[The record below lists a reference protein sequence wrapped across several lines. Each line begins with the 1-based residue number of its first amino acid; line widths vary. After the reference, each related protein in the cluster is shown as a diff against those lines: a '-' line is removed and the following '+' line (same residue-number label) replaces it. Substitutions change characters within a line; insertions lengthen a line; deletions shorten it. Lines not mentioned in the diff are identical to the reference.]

1 MELIE
6 KFREFD
12 NKEGYSLS
20 YDKVKNKL
28 RPIMQEIIQN
38 GEKYLDDMHNI
49 LNNEETW
56 SCLLALEILKEIKS
70 EKSISFLIEFI
81 ENNEEG
87 DYFEGCE
94 EAMKALIAIGSP
106 SIN

>member
-20 YDKVKNKL
+20 YDEVKNKL
-28 RPIMQEIIQN
+28 QPIMQEIIQN
-38 GEKYLDDMHNI
+38 GEKYLDDLHNI

-56 SCLLALEILKEIKS
+56 SC
-70 EKSISFLIEFI
+70 FF
-81 ENNEEG
+81 
-87 DYFEGCE
+87 CT
-94 EAMKALIAIGSP
+94 
-106 SIN
+106 